1 MRIILLI
8 FFIVFGI
15 HPALAGDEEIRTY
28 KNIPYLTNTQ
38 ETLLQSLDIYSPQ
51 QKTPQ
56 QKIVVI
62 FIHGGGW
69 AIGDKGQK
77 SHIAKKDFFA
87 RNNIVFVSINYRMAP
102 RYSFPAYPQDVAAAI
117 SYVIDN
123 IDEYGG
129 NPSDVF
135 LSGHSAGGHL
145 AALVSTDARYLKAYG
160 KKLKDIK
167 GVILLDGA
175 GYNIPSRFE
184 SFGNKRERKLVRKM
198 YEQAFSTNPALWKD
212 ASPINYVAAEKNIP
226 PFLVFS
232 VVGRKEAEMQSRE
245 FVSALKNAKVPAK
258 LVPIENSSHRKI
270 NVSFGA
276 QLGIKEKE
284 ALDFIDHYVR
294 IKSRQQH

>member
-1 MRIILLI
+1 MRIISII

-15 HPALAGDEEIRTY
+15 HPAFAGDVEIRTC

-56 QKIVVI
+56 QKTVVI

-69 AIGDKGQK
+69 TIGDKGQK

-102 RYSFPAYPQDVAAAI
+102 QYSFPAYPQDVAAAI

-123 IDEYGG
+123 IDKYGG
-129 NPSDVF
+129 NPSDIF

-160 KKLKDIK
+160 KDLKNIR

-175 GYNIPSRFE
+175 GYNISNRFE
-184 SFGNKRERKLVRKM
+184 SFGDKKERKWVRKM
-198 YEQAFSTNPALWKD
+198 YEQAFSTSPALWKD
-212 ASPINYVAAEKNIP
+212 ASPINHVAVKKNIP
-226 PFLVFS
+226 PFLVFY
-232 VVGRKEAEMQSRE
+232 VVGRREAEIQSRE

-258 LVPIENSSHRKI
+258 LVPIERSSHRKI

-276 QLGIKEKE
+276 QLGLKEKE
-284 ALDFIDHYVR
+284 TLDFIDHYGA
-294 IKSRQQH
+294 H

>member
-1 MRIILLI
+1 MRIISII

-15 HPALAGDEEIRTY
+15 QPAFAGDVEIRTC
-28 KNIPYLTNTQ
+28 KNIPYLTNAQ
-38 ETLLQSLDIYSPQ
+38 EILLQSLDIYSPQ

-56 QKIVVI
+56 QKTVVI

-69 AIGDKGQK
+69 TTGDKGQK
-77 SHIAKKDFFA
+77 AHIAKKDFFV

-102 RYSFPAYPQDVAAAI
+102 QYSFPAYPQDVAAAI

-123 IDEYGG
+123 IDKYGG
-129 NPSDVF
+129 NPNDVF

-160 KKLKDIK
+160 KDLKDIR

-175 GYNIPSRFE
+175 GYNIPGRFE
-184 SFGNKRERKLVRKM
+184 SFGSNKERKWVRKM
-198 YEQAFSTNPALWKD
+198 YKRAFGTNPALWKD
-212 ASPINYVAAEKNIP
+212 ASPIKHVEAEKNIP
-226 PFLVFS
+226 SFLVFY
-232 VVGRKEAEMQSRE
+232 VVGRKEAEIQSRE
-245 FVSALKNAKVPAK
+245 FVSALKDAKVPTK

-276 QLGIKEKE
+276 QSGLKEKE
-284 ALDFIDHYVR
+284 TLDFIGHYDA
-294 IKSRQQH
+294 H

>member
-1 MRIILLI
+1 MEEGGLSVIRDRSLISQRRI
-8 FFIVFGI
+8 
-15 HPALAGDEEIRTY
+15 
-28 KNIPYLTNTQ
+28 
-38 ETLLQSLDIYSPQ
+38 
-51 QKTPQ
+51 
-56 QKIVVI
+56 
-62 FIHGGGW
+62 
-69 AIGDKGQK
+69 
-77 SHIAKKDFFA
+77 FFA

-102 RYSFPAYPQDVAAAI
+102 QYSFPAYPQDVAAAI

-226 PFLVFS
+226 RFWYSPLSEGKKRRCNPGSLFQ
-232 VVGRKEAEMQSRE
+232 R
-245 FVSALKNAKVPAK
+245 
-258 LVPIENSSHRKI
+258 
-270 NVSFGA
+270 
-276 QLGIKEKE
+276 
-284 ALDFIDHYVR
+284 
-294 IKSRQQH
+294 